1 MSIRKTIRT
10 AKYLLIFAGLAV
22 AGFKASRYLP
32 SPKRTESAV
41 TVAAKPARSSA
52 TEYLKPFLPE
62 DRQHRSQQILYRRS
76 YVVSYNRD
84 TRCPNW
90 VLWELTR
97 DHADGDAGR
106 PDYAFH
112 EDMEVP
118 APRALPSDYRGCGY
132 DRGHMCP
139 AGDNKWDADAMYDT
153 FLLTNICPQD
163 RKLNSGLWNRI
174 EMKCRH
180 WAKKHGRIFIVCGP
194 LYLGGDHRLIGDS
207 RIVVPDAFFKVVLC
221 LEGNPRGIAFI
232 CRNASGSRT
241 KDYYV
246 NTINEAEIITGYRF
260 FPGLDGDVAVRV
272 KDEADLKAW

>member
-10 AKYLLIFAGLAV
+10 AKYLLLFAGLAV

-32 SPKRTESAV
+32 SLKRTESAV

-90 VLWELTR
+90 VLWELIR

-118 APRALPSDYRGCGY
+118 APRALLSDYRGCGY

-163 RKLNSGLWNRI
+163 RQLNSGLWNRI

-194 LYLGGDHRLIGDS
+194 LYLDGDHRLIGDS
-207 RIVVPDAFFKVVLC
+207 RIAVPDAFFKVVLC
-221 LEGNPRGIAFI
+221 LEGTPRGIVFI
-232 CRNASGSRT
+232 CRNTDGIRQ

-272 KDEADLKAW
+272 KDEADLKDW

>member
-10 AKYLLIFAGLAV
+10 AKYLLLFAGLAV

-32 SPKRTESAV
+32 SMNRTESTAITAV
-41 TVAAKPARSSA
+41 KAARSSA
-52 TEYLKPFLPE
+52 TEYLAPFLPE

-97 DHADGDAGR
+97 DHADGDARR

-163 RKLNSGLWNRI
+163 RQLNSGLWNRI
-174 EMKCRH
+174 EMQCRY
-180 WAKKHGRIFIVCGP
+180 WAKKHGRVYIVCGP
-194 LYLGGDHRLIGDS
+194 LYLDGEHRMIGDG
-207 RIVVPDAFFKVVLC
+207 RIAVPDAFFKVVLC
-221 LEGNPRGIAFI
+221 LEGTPRGIAFI
-232 CRNASGSRT
+232 CRNTSGSRT

>member
-10 AKYLLIFAGLAV
+10 AKYLLLFAGLAV

-32 SPKRTESAV
+32 SLKRTESAV
-41 TVAAKPARSSA
+41 TVAAKPARFSA

-163 RKLNSGLWNRI
+163 RQLNSGLWNRI
-174 EMKCRH
+174 EMQCRY
-180 WAKKHGRIFIVCGP
+180 WAKKHGRVYIVCGP
-194 LYLGGDHRLIGDS
+194 LYLDGEYRMIGDG
-207 RIVVPDAFFKVVLC
+207 RIAIPDAFFKVVLC
-221 LEGNPRGIAFI
+221 LEGTPRGIAFI
-232 CRNASGSRT
+232 CRNVDGSRT
-241 KDYYV
+241 KDCYV